1 MPNKNKEEKKSKFK
15 PVIIAIF
22 FLVTV
27 FAVGIGVYFY
37 TSNTKLSDKGNKV
50 EKAKE
55 IKCENLPLGEDFL
68 INLSEEGKGRFLKT
82 NITVSYNTSDKDFD
96 KNKDKNVVVLRD
108 ATINHLTGKKD
119 SDVKDL
125 EALKKE
131 LKDVLNKSLGLENTI
146 QEVYFQSWI
155 IQ

>member
-55 IKCENLPLGEDFL
+55 IKCENLPLGDDFL

>member
-1 MPNKNKEEKKSKFK
+1 MANKNKEEKKSKFK
-15 PVIIAIF
+15 PVIIAII
-22 FLVTV
+22 FLLTV

-55 IKCENLPLGEDFL
+55 IKCENLPLGDDFL